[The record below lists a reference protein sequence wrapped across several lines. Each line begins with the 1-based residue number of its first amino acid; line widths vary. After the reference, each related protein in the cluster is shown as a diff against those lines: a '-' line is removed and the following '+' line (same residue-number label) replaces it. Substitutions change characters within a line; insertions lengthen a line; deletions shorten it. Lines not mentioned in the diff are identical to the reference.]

1 MVDMD
6 IAIKNE
12 NEDVLNRG
20 DFAKKL
26 AKSIMDYSEPYP
38 LTIGLNGNWGSGKTS
53 LINLTLNYIE
63 EENSDDKFII
73 VHFNPWFFSNQKN
86 LFLEFFKLII
96 DSLKTK
102 ETEKESFIERTMSP
116 KRTIFRK
123 TEIAVLEDYSNYI
136 RLNLDDTHE
145 VNDIYS
151 HSIDSPDS
159 LSFYKKQCDEY
170 FERLKFKVIVVID
183 DIERLVDAEINQIF
197 TLVKSLANFN
207 NFIYLLSFDK
217 NIIEKS
223 LDKINSEE
231 ADKFIDKIIQIPII
245 IPPLS
250 ESKLN
255 ELIQKNLERI
265 YSDKMGNDFINHYYE
280 FIKVSN
286 FLNLYIKDIR
296 DLKKFT
302 NLLDF
307 YWQIFVEELNI
318 NDFILML
325 AIQLFDYDL
334 FLKIKKHKD
343 LLTANNRLFKAND
356 ENIDQEIL
364 NVVDDFKE
372 NENVKELLSF
382 IFPVLDGRSN
392 IDYEKWDKNHNACSD
407 RHIDKYFLL
416 SLENNEVSSLLLD
429 RLVKM
434 DNESDIYDVFTQKT
448 NLDYNHSL
456 LYQFLKSLPEI
467 PNENSEFFI
476 KALLRCG
483 DEMNLYPD
491 SRRLLKIIL
500 DNLFEKIEDK
510 NKCYAILKESCG
522 YENNLLTHTQ
532 CIYSMSSDQKSNE
545 KISSGDPYGLKQ
557 IDELKKL
564 TTAKLCDYCQC
575 NDLLKNAFLPDI
587 LCYWKLIDD
596 EENVNEH
603 IRNTVKKDEDILTLL
618 NYFQTTNKSKWNFD
632 FEELDKYH
640 GLDVYEKSLARIK
653 SDEDTPTET
662 EKFCETFI
670 NQSKEFKKTRQHE
683 MSKNRNCLNS
693 LEENL

>member
-1 MVDMD
+1 MFDID

-63 EENSDDKFII
+63 KDNCDDNFII

-102 ETEKESFIERTMSP
+102 ETENESFIERTMSP
-116 KRTIFRK
+116 QRTIFRK

-136 RLNLDDTHE
+136 KLNLDDTHE

-151 HSIDSPDS
+151 HSIDSPDP
-159 LSFYKKQCDEY
+159 LSFYKKQCNDY
-170 FERLKFKVIVVID
+170 FERLDFKVIVVID

-231 ADKFIDKIIQIPII
+231 GGKFIDKIIQIPII
-245 IPPLS
+245 IPPVS

-255 ELIQKNLERI
+255 ELIQKNLEPI
-265 YSDKMGNDFINHYYE
+265 YSDYMGKDFINHYNE

-286 FLNLYIKDIR
+286 FLNLFIKDIR

-302 NLLDF
+302 NLLNF

-356 ENIDQEIL
+356 GDIDQEIL
-364 NVVDDFKE
+364 NVVDDLKE
-372 NENVKELLSF
+372 NEHLKELLGF
-382 IFPVLDGRSN
+382 IFPILEGKGN
-392 IDYEKWDKNHNACSD
+392 IDYEKWDKNHNACSGK
-407 RHIDKYFLL
+407 HIDKYFLL
-416 SLENNEVSSLLLD
+416 SLENNEVSALLLD
-429 RLVKM
+429 RLIKM
-434 DNESDIYDVFTQKT
+434 NNESEIYDVFTQKI

-456 LYQFLKSLPEI
+456 LYQFSKLLPEI
-467 PNENSEFFI
+467 PAENSEFFI
-476 KALLRCG
+476 RALLRCG

-510 NKCYAILKESCG
+510 DKCHAILKESCS
-522 YENNLLTHTQ
+522 YDNNLLVHTQ
-532 CIYSMSSDQKSNE
+532 HIYSITSDSNLNDNNC
-545 KISSGDPYGLKQ
+545 SGELYSFKQ
-557 IDELKKL
+557 IDKLKKL
-564 TTAKLCDYCQC
+564 TVARLCDCCKC
-575 NDLLKNAFLPDI
+575 NDLLNNAFLPDI
-587 LCYWKLIDD
+587 LRYWKLIDD

-603 IRNTVKKDEDILTLL
+603 VRNAVKSDEEILTLL
-618 NYFQTTNKSKWNFD
+618 NHFQTAGNSKWNFD

-640 GLDVYEKSLARIK
+640 GLDAYEDVLARIK
-653 SDEDTPTET
+653 CNENISAET
-662 EKFCETFI
+662 EIFCETFI
-670 NQSKEFKKTRQHE
+670 LQSHEFKK
-683 MSKNRNCLNS
+683 NR
-693 LEENL
+693 